1 MNRIMG
7 MSILAAAVSMMAAL
21 SCTDGKEQT
30 EAQTGEKNITVQE
43 RVEIDHV
50 GGSFSVNVEAN
61 FGFLVEPQDAWIEFD
76 RLDGTKVW
84 FTAAA
89 NEGYE
94 DRVGK
99 IRFTDPERKFFYK
112 ETRVSQ
118 KYDRN
123 PEMSKSLSLVD
134 KSATAET
141 KALYANLWDLAA
153 RGFMFGHHDDLWYG
167 RYWYN
172 KPGESDTKAV
182 CGDYPGVFSVDMGPI
197 MDNRYDNAE
206 NAIRRRVIIE
216 AYDRGEVITM
226 CCHLNNPHTGGDSWD
241 NSSNEVV
248 KSILTEGHATRTKYL
263 QWLDRC
269 ADFANN
275 LRGSDGKLIPIIF
288 RPYHEHTQTWSWWGS
303 KCTTEDEFIRFWQFT
318 VTYLRDTRGVR
329 NFIYAVSPQ
338 MDENYEDKGKG
349 KTRERLTF
357 RWPGDDYV
365 DFLGMDC
372 YHYSWKQAFKTNI
385 EEMSKL
391 SLEKNKP
398 CGVTE
403 TGPEGF
409 DWTDY
414 WTNHILAC
422 AMNQR
427 ISFIVMWRNK
437 YVGSNEN
444 DRHFY
449 SVYPGHPS
457 EDDFREMY
465 DSPQTFFSKDL
476 PDMYTMPKGYEVR

>member
-1 MNRIMG
+1 
-7 MSILAAAVSMMAAL
+7 MMAAL
-21 SCTDGKEQT
+21 SCTDGKEQN
-30 EAQTGEKNITVQE
+30 EPQTGEKTITVQE
-43 RVEIDHV
+43 RVEIDHA
-50 GGSFSVNVEAN
+50 GGSFSIAVEAN
-61 FGFLVEPQDAWIEFD
+61 FDFQVEPQADWIVFD
-76 RLDGTKVW
+76 RTEGTKVW
-84 FTAAA
+84 FTAEP
-89 NEGYE
+89 NEGRE

-99 IRFTDPERKFFYK
+99 VKFTDPERSFFYK
-112 ETRVSQ
+112 EVRVSQ
-118 KYDRN
+118 SYDRN
-123 PEMSKSLSLVD
+123 PEVSMSLSLVD
-134 KSATAET
+134 KNATAET
-141 KALYANLWDLAA
+141 KALYANLWDISSK
-153 RGFMFGHHDDLWYG
+153 GFMFGHHDDLWYG

-182 CGDYPGVFSVDMGPI
+182 CGDYPAVFSVDMGPI
-197 MDNRYDNAE
+197 MDDRHDNAE
-206 NAIRRRVIIE
+206 NEIRRRVIVE

-275 LRGSDGKLIPIIF
+275 LKGSDGKLIPIIF

-318 VTYLRDTRGVR
+318 VQYLRDTKGVR

-365 DFLGMDC
+365 DFIGMDC

-385 EEMSKL
+385 EEISKL

-422 AMNQR
+422 AINQR
-427 ISFIVMWRNK
+427 LSFIVMWRNK
-437 YVGSNEN
+437 YVGNNEN

-457 EDDFREMY
+457 EDDFRKMY
-465 DSPQTFFSKDL
+465 DSPVTFFSKDL
-476 PDMYTMPKGYEVR
+476 PDMYSMPKGYEVK

>member
-7 MSILAAAVSMMAAL
+7 MSILVAAVSVMAAL
-21 SCTDGKEQT
+21 SCTDAKEQT
-30 EAQTGEKNITVQE
+30 GDSTKEKTITVQE
-43 RVEIDHV
+43 RVEIDHA
-50 GGSFSVNVEAN
+50 GGQFSINVEAN
-61 FGFLVEPQDAWIEFD
+61 FEFQVEPLADWIAFD
-76 RLDGTKVW
+76 RIEGSKVW
-84 FTAAA
+84 FTAQE
-89 NEGYE
+89 NEGRE
-94 DRVGK
+94 ARTGK
-99 IRFTDPERKFFYK
+99 VKFTDPERSFFYK
-112 ETRVSQ
+112 ETRISQ
-118 KYDRN
+118 NYDKN
-123 PEMSKSLSLVD
+123 PEVSMSLSIVD
-134 KSATAET
+134 KNATAET
-141 KALYANLWDLAA
+141 KALYANLWHIATK
-153 RGFMFGHHDDLWYG
+153 GFMFGHHDDLWYG

-172 KPGESDTKAV
+172 KQGESDTKAV
-182 CGDYPGVFSVDMGPI
+182 CGDYPAVFSVDMGPI
-197 MDNRYDNAE
+197 MDNRYNDAE

-241 NSSNEVV
+241 NKSNDVV

-275 LRGSDGKLIPIIF
+275 LKGTDGKLIPIIF

-303 KCTTEDEFIRFWQFT
+303 KCTTEDEFIRFWKFT
-318 VTYLRDTRGVR
+318 VEYLRDTKGVH
-329 NFIYAVSPQ
+329 NFIYAISPQ
-338 MDENYEDKGKG
+338 MDEVYQDA
-349 KTRERLTF
+349 RARLTF

-372 YHYSWKQAFKTNI
+372 YHYSWKQAFKSNLDA
-385 EEMSKL
+385 MSKL

-414 WTNHILAC
+414 WTDHILAC
-422 AMNQR
+422 AINQR
-427 ISFIVMWRNK
+427 VSMIVMWRNK
-437 YVGSNEN
+437 YVGNNES

-457 EDDFREMY
+457 ENDFRTMHASEITY
-465 DSPQTFFSKDL
+465 FSNDL
-476 PDMYTMPKGYEVR
+476 PDMYTMPQGYEVK

>member
-7 MSILAAAVSMMAAL
+7 MSILVAAVSVMAAL
-21 SCTDGKEQT
+21 SCTDAKEQT
-30 EAQTGEKNITVQE
+30 GDSTKEKTITVQE
-43 RVEIDHV
+43 RVEIDHA
-50 GGSFSVNVEAN
+50 GGQFSINVEAN
-61 FGFLVEPQDAWIEFD
+61 FEFQVEPLADWIAFD
-76 RLDGTKVW
+76 RIEGSKVW
-84 FTAAA
+84 FTAQE
-89 NEGYE
+89 NEGRE
-94 DRVGK
+94 NRTGK
-99 IRFTDPERKFFYK
+99 VKFTDPERSFFYK
-112 ETRVSQ
+112 ETRISQ
-118 KYDRN
+118 NYDKN
-123 PEMSKSLSLVD
+123 PEVSMSLSIVD
-134 KSATAET
+134 KNATAET
-141 KALYANLWDLAA
+141 KALYANLWHIATK
-153 RGFMFGHHDDLWYG
+153 GFMFGHHDDLWYG

-172 KPGESDTKAV
+172 KQGESDTKAV
-182 CGDYPGVFSVDMGPI
+182 CGDYPAVFSVDMGPI
-197 MDNRYDNAE
+197 MDNRYNDAE

-241 NSSNEVV
+241 NKSNDVV

-275 LRGSDGKLIPIIF
+275 LKGTDGKLIPIIF

-303 KCTTEDEFIRFWQFT
+303 KCTTEDEFIKFWRFT
-318 VTYLRDTRGVR
+318 VEYLRDTKGVH
-329 NFIYAVSPQ
+329 NFIYAISPQ
-338 MDENYEDKGKG
+338 MDEVYQDA
-349 KTRERLTF
+349 RARLTF

-372 YHYSWKQAFKTNI
+372 YHYSWKQAFKSNLDA
-385 EEMSKL
+385 MSKL

-409 DWTDY
+409 DWKDY
-414 WTNHILAC
+414 WTDHILAC
-422 AMNQR
+422 ALNQR
-427 ISFIVMWRNK
+427 VSMIVMWRNK
-437 YVGSNEN
+437 YVGNNES

-457 EDDFREMY
+457 ENDFRTMHASEITY
-465 DSPQTFFSKDL
+465 FSNDL
-476 PDMYTMPKGYEVR
+476 PDMYTMPQGYEVK

>member
-7 MSILAAAVSMMAAL
+7 MSILVAAVSIMAAL
-21 SCTDGKEQT
+21 SCTDAKEQT
-30 EAQTGEKNITVQE
+30 GDSTKEKTITVQE
-43 RVEIDHV
+43 RVEIDHA
-50 GGSFSVNVEAN
+50 GGQFSINVEAN
-61 FGFLVEPQDAWIEFD
+61 FEFQAEPLVDWIAFD
-76 RLDGTKVW
+76 RIEGSKVW
-84 FTAAA
+84 FTAQE
-89 NEGYE
+89 NEGRE
-94 DRVGK
+94 ARTGK
-99 IRFTDPERKFFYK
+99 VKFTDPERSFFYK
-112 ETRVSQ
+112 ETRISQ
-118 KYDRN
+118 NYDKN
-123 PEMSKSLSLVD
+123 PEVSMSLSIVD
-134 KSATAET
+134 KNATAET
-141 KALYANLWDLAA
+141 KALYANLWHIATK
-153 RGFMFGHHDDLWYG
+153 GFMFGHHDDLWYG

-172 KPGESDTKAV
+172 KQGESDTKAV
-182 CGDYPGVFSVDMGPI
+182 CGDYPAVFSVDMGPI
-197 MDNRYDNAE
+197 MDNRYNDAE

-241 NSSNEVV
+241 NKSNDVV

-275 LRGSDGKLIPIIF
+275 LKGTDGKLIPIIF

-303 KCTTEDEFIRFWQFT
+303 KCTTEDEFIRFWRFT
-318 VTYLRDTRGVR
+318 VEYLRDTKGVH
-329 NFIYAVSPQ
+329 NFIYAISPQ
-338 MDENYEDKGKG
+338 MDEVYQDA
-349 KTRERLTF
+349 RARLTF

-372 YHYSWKQAFKTNI
+372 YHYSWKQAFKSNLDA
-385 EEMSKL
+385 MSKL

-414 WTNHILAC
+414 WTDHILAC
-422 AMNQR
+422 AINQR
-427 ISFIVMWRNK
+427 VSMIVMWRNK
-437 YVGSNEN
+437 YVGNNES

-457 EDDFREMY
+457 ENDFRTMHASEITY
-465 DSPQTFFSKDL
+465 FSNDL
-476 PDMYTMPKGYEVR
+476 PDMYTMPQGYEVK

>member
-7 MSILAAAVSMMAAL
+7 MSILVAAVSVMAAL
-21 SCTDGKEQT
+21 SCTDAKEQT
-30 EAQTGEKNITVQE
+30 GDSTKEKTITVQE
-43 RVEIDHV
+43 RVEIDHA
-50 GGSFSVNVEAN
+50 GGQFSINVEAN
-61 FGFLVEPQDAWIEFD
+61 FEFQVEPLADWIAFD
-76 RLDGTKVW
+76 RIEGSKVW
-84 FTAAA
+84 FTAQE
-89 NEGYE
+89 NEGRE
-94 DRVGK
+94 ARTGK
-99 IRFTDPERKFFYK
+99 VKFTDPERSFFYK
-112 ETRVSQ
+112 ETRISQ
-118 KYDRN
+118 NYDKN
-123 PEMSKSLSLVD
+123 PEVSMSLSIVD
-134 KSATAET
+134 KNATAET
-141 KALYANLWDLAA
+141 KALYANLWHIATK
-153 RGFMFGHHDDLWYG
+153 GFMFGHHDDLWYG

-172 KPGESDTKAV
+172 KQGESDTKAV
-182 CGDYPGVFSVDMGPI
+182 CGDYPAVFSVDMGPI
-197 MDNRYDNAE
+197 MDNRYNDAE

-241 NSSNEVV
+241 NKSNDVV

-275 LRGSDGKLIPIIF
+275 LKGTDGKLIPIIF

-303 KCTTEDEFIRFWQFT
+303 KCTTEDEFIRFWKFT
-318 VTYLRDTRGVR
+318 VEYLRDTKGVH
-329 NFIYAVSPQ
+329 NFIYAISPQ
-338 MDENYEDKGKG
+338 MDEVYQDA
-349 KTRERLTF
+349 RARLTF

-372 YHYSWKQAFKTNI
+372 YHYSWKQAFKSNLDA
-385 EEMSKL
+385 MSKL

-409 DWTDY
+409 DWKDY
-414 WTNHILAC
+414 WTDHILAC
-422 AMNQR
+422 AINQR
-427 ISFIVMWRNK
+427 VSMIVMWRNK
-437 YVGSNEN
+437 YVGNNES

-457 EDDFREMY
+457 ENDFRTMHASEITY
-465 DSPQTFFSKDL
+465 FSNDL
-476 PDMYTMPKGYEVR
+476 PDMYTMPQGYEVK

>member
-7 MSILAAAVSMMAAL
+7 MSILVAAVSVMAAL
-21 SCTDGKEQT
+21 SCTDAKEQT
-30 EAQTGEKNITVQE
+30 GDSTKEKTITVQE
-43 RVEIDHV
+43 RVEIDHA
-50 GGSFSVNVEAN
+50 GGQFSINVEAN
-61 FGFLVEPQDAWIEFD
+61 FEFQAEPLVDWIAFD
-76 RLDGTKVW
+76 RIEGSKVW
-84 FTAAA
+84 FTAQE
-89 NEGYE
+89 NEGRE
-94 DRVGK
+94 ARTGK
-99 IRFTDPERKFFYK
+99 VKFTDPERSFFYK
-112 ETRVSQ
+112 ETRISQ
-118 KYDRN
+118 NYDKN
-123 PEMSKSLSLVD
+123 PEVSMSLSIVD
-134 KSATAET
+134 KNATAET
-141 KALYANLWDLAA
+141 KALYANLWHIATK
-153 RGFMFGHHDDLWYG
+153 GFMFGHHDDLWYG

-172 KPGESDTKAV
+172 KQGESDTKAV
-182 CGDYPGVFSVDMGPI
+182 CGDYPAVFSVDMGPI
-197 MDNRYDNAE
+197 MDNRYNDAE

-241 NSSNEVV
+241 NKSNDVV

-275 LRGSDGKLIPIIF
+275 LKGTDGKLIPIIF

-303 KCTTEDEFIRFWQFT
+303 KCTTEDEFIRFWKFT
-318 VTYLRDTRGVR
+318 VEYLRDTKGVH
-329 NFIYAVSPQ
+329 NFIYAISPQ
-338 MDENYEDKGKG
+338 MDEVYQDA
-349 KTRERLTF
+349 RARLTF

-372 YHYSWKQAFKTNI
+372 YHYSWKQAFKSNLDA
-385 EEMSKL
+385 MSKL

-414 WTNHILAC
+414 WTDHILAC
-422 AMNQR
+422 AINQR
-427 ISFIVMWRNK
+427 VSMIVMWRNK
-437 YVGSNEN
+437 YVGNNES

-457 EDDFREMY
+457 ENDFRTMHASEITY
-465 DSPQTFFSKDL
+465 FSNDL
-476 PDMYTMPKGYEVR
+476 PDMYTMPQGYEVK

>member
-7 MSILAAAVSMMAAL
+7 MSILVAAVSLMAAL
-21 SCTDGKEQT
+21 SCTDAKEQT
-30 EAQTGEKNITVQE
+30 GDSTKEKTITVQE
-43 RVEIDHV
+43 RVEIDHA
-50 GGSFSVNVEAN
+50 GGQFSINVEAN
-61 FGFLVEPQDAWIEFD
+61 FEFQAEPLVDWIAFD
-76 RLDGTKVW
+76 RIEGSKVW
-84 FTAAA
+84 FTAQE
-89 NEGYE
+89 NEGRE
-94 DRVGK
+94 ARTGK
-99 IRFTDPERKFFYK
+99 VKFTDPERSFFYK
-112 ETRVSQ
+112 ETRISQ
-118 KYDRN
+118 NYDKN
-123 PEMSKSLSLVD
+123 PEVSMSLSIVD
-134 KSATAET
+134 KNATAET
-141 KALYANLWDLAA
+141 KALYANLWHIATK
-153 RGFMFGHHDDLWYG
+153 GFMFGHHDDLWYG

-172 KPGESDTKAV
+172 KQGESDTKAV
-182 CGDYPGVFSVDMGPI
+182 CGDYPAVFSVDMGPI
-197 MDNRYDNAE
+197 MDNRYNDAE

-241 NSSNEVV
+241 NKSNDVV

-275 LRGSDGKLIPIIF
+275 LKGTDGKLIPIIF

-303 KCTTEDEFIRFWQFT
+303 KCTTEDEIIRFWKFT
-318 VTYLRDTRGVR
+318 VEYLRDTKGVH
-329 NFIYAVSPQ
+329 NFIYAISPQ
-338 MDENYEDKGKG
+338 MDEVYQDA
-349 KTRERLTF
+349 RARLTF

-372 YHYSWKQAFKTNI
+372 YHYSWKQAFKSNLDA
-385 EEMSKL
+385 MSKL

-409 DWTDY
+409 DWKDY
-414 WTNHILAC
+414 WTDHILAC
-422 AMNQR
+422 ALNQR
-427 ISFIVMWRNK
+427 VSMIVMWRNK
-437 YVGSNEN
+437 YVGNNES

-457 EDDFREMY
+457 ENDFRTMHASEITY
-465 DSPQTFFSKDL
+465 FSNDL
-476 PDMYTMPKGYEVR
+476 PDMYTMPQGYEVK

>member
-1 MNRIMG
+1 
-7 MSILAAAVSMMAAL
+7 MSILVAAVSIMAAL
-21 SCTDGKEQT
+21 SCTDAKEQT
-30 EAQTGEKNITVQE
+30 GDSTKEKTITVQE
-43 RVEIDHV
+43 RVEIDHA
-50 GGSFSVNVEAN
+50 GGQFSINVEAN
-61 FGFLVEPQDAWIEFD
+61 FEFQAEPLVDWIAFD
-76 RLDGTKVW
+76 RIEGSKVW
-84 FTAAA
+84 FTAQE
-89 NEGYE
+89 NEGRE
-94 DRVGK
+94 ARTGK
-99 IRFTDPERKFFYK
+99 VKFTDPERSFFYK
-112 ETRVSQ
+112 ETRISQ
-118 KYDRN
+118 NYDKN
-123 PEMSKSLSLVD
+123 PEVSMSLSIVD
-134 KSATAET
+134 KNATAET
-141 KALYANLWDLAA
+141 KALYANLWHIATK
-153 RGFMFGHHDDLWYG
+153 GFMFGHHDDLWYG

-172 KPGESDTKAV
+172 KQGESDTKAV
-182 CGDYPGVFSVDMGPI
+182 CGDYPAVFSVDMGPI
-197 MDNRYDNAE
+197 MDNRYNDAE

-241 NSSNEVV
+241 NKSNDVV

-275 LRGSDGKLIPIIF
+275 LKGTDGKLIPIIF

-303 KCTTEDEFIRFWQFT
+303 KCTTEDEFIRFWKFT
-318 VTYLRDTRGVR
+318 VEYLRDTKGVH
-329 NFIYAVSPQ
+329 NFIYAISPQ
-338 MDENYEDKGKG
+338 MDEVYQDA
-349 KTRERLTF
+349 RARLTF

-372 YHYSWKQAFKTNI
+372 YHYSWKQAFKSNLDA
-385 EEMSKL
+385 MSKL

-414 WTNHILAC
+414 WTDHILAC
-422 AMNQR
+422 AINQR
-427 ISFIVMWRNK
+427 VSMIVMWRNK
-437 YVGSNEN
+437 YVGNNES

-457 EDDFREMY
+457 ENDFRTMHASEITY
-465 DSPQTFFSKDL
+465 FSNDL
-476 PDMYTMPKGYEVR
+476 PDMYTMPQGYEVK

>member
-7 MSILAAAVSMMAAL
+7 MSILVAAVSLMAAL
-21 SCTDGKEQT
+21 SCTDAKEQT
-30 EAQTGEKNITVQE
+30 GDSTKEKTITVQE
-43 RVEIDHV
+43 RVEIDHA
-50 GGSFSVNVEAN
+50 GGQFSINVEAN
-61 FGFLVEPQDAWIEFD
+61 FEFQVEPLADWIAFD
-76 RLDGTKVW
+76 RIEGSRVW
-84 FTAAA
+84 FTAQE
-89 NEGYE
+89 NEGRE
-94 DRVGK
+94 ARTGK
-99 IRFTDPERKFFYK
+99 VKFTDPERSFFYK
-112 ETRVSQ
+112 ETRISQ
-118 KYDRN
+118 NYDKN
-123 PEMSKSLSLVD
+123 PEVSMSLSIVD
-134 KSATAET
+134 KNATAET
-141 KALYANLWDLAA
+141 KALYANLWHIATK
-153 RGFMFGHHDDLWYG
+153 GFMFGHHDDLWYG

-172 KPGESDTKAV
+172 KQGESDTKAV
-182 CGDYPGVFSVDMGPI
+182 CGDYPAVFSVDMGPI
-197 MDNRYDNAE
+197 MDNRYNDAE

-241 NSSNEVV
+241 NKSNDVV

-275 LRGSDGKLIPIIF
+275 LKGTDGKLIPIIF

-303 KCTTEDEFIRFWQFT
+303 KCTTEDEFIRFWRFT
-318 VTYLRDTRGVR
+318 IEYLRDTKGVH
-329 NFIYAVSPQ
+329 NFIYAISPQ
-338 MDENYEDKGKG
+338 MDEVYQDA
-349 KTRERLTF
+349 RARLTF

-372 YHYSWKQAFKTNI
+372 YHYSWKQAFKSNLDA
-385 EEMSKL
+385 MSKL

-409 DWTDY
+409 DWKDY
-414 WTNHILAC
+414 WTDHILAC
-422 AMNQR
+422 ALNQR
-427 ISFIVMWRNK
+427 VSMIVMWRNK
-437 YVGSNEN
+437 YVGNNES

-457 EDDFREMY
+457 ENDFRTMHASEITY
-465 DSPQTFFSKDL
+465 FSNDL
-476 PDMYTMPKGYEVR
+476 PDMYTMPQGYEVK

>member
-7 MSILAAAVSMMAAL
+7 MSILVAAVSLMAAL
-21 SCTDGKEQT
+21 SCTDAKEQT
-30 EAQTGEKNITVQE
+30 GDSTKEKTITVQE
-43 RVEIDHV
+43 RVEIDHA
-50 GGSFSVNVEAN
+50 GGQFSINVEAN
-61 FGFLVEPQDAWIEFD
+61 FEFQAEPLVDWIAFD
-76 RLDGTKVW
+76 RIEGSKVW
-84 FTAAA
+84 FTAQE
-89 NEGYE
+89 NEGRE
-94 DRVGK
+94 ARTGK
-99 IRFTDPERKFFYK
+99 VKFTDPERSFFYK
-112 ETRVSQ
+112 ETRISQ
-118 KYDRN
+118 NYDKN
-123 PEMSKSLSLVD
+123 PEVSMSLSIVD
-134 KSATAET
+134 KNATTET
-141 KALYANLWDLAA
+141 KALYANLWDIAA

-172 KPGESDTKAV
+172 EPGNSDTKAV
-182 CGDYPGVFSVDMGPI
+182 CGDYPGVFSVDFGPI
-197 MDNRYDNAE
+197 MDNRHTSGE
-206 NAIRRRVIIE
+206 NEIRRRVIIE
-216 AYDRGEVITM
+216 AYNRGEVITA

-241 NSSNEVV
+241 NKSNDVV

-303 KCTTEDEFIRFWQFT
+303 KCTTEAEFISFWRFT
-318 VTYLRDTRGVR
+318 VEYLRDVKQVR

-338 MDENYEDKGKG
+338 MDEVYSDAKG
-349 KTRERLTF
+349 RLTF

-365 DFLGMDC
+365 DFIGMDC
-372 YHYSWKQAFKTNI
+372 YHYNWKGAFKSNLDA
-385 EEMSKL
+385 MSEL
-391 SLEKNKP
+391 SREKKKP

-414 WTNHILAC
+414 WTNHILEC
-422 AMNQR
+422 AKGQR
-427 ISFIVMWRNK
+427 VSMIVMWRNK
-437 YVGSNEN
+437 YVGNNES

-457 EDDFREMY
+457 ENDFRTMHASEITY
-465 DSPQTFFSKDL
+465 FSNDL
-476 PDMYTMPKGYEVR
+476 PDMYTMPQGYEVK

>member
-7 MSILAAAVSMMAAL
+7 MSLLAAAVSVMAAL
-21 SCTDGKEQT
+21 SCTGVEDQT
-30 EAQTGEKNITVQE
+30 ETSTKDRTITVQD

-50 GGSFSVNVEAN
+50 GGAFFINVEAN
-61 FGFLVEPQDAWIEFD
+61 FKFQVEPQADWIAFD
-76 RLDGTKVW
+76 RTEGSKVW
-84 FTAAA
+84 FTAQA
-89 NEGYE
+89 NE
-94 DRVGK
+94 DRTDRMGK
-99 IRFTDPERKFFYK
+99 VKFTDPERSFFYK
-112 ETRVSQ
+112 EVRVFQS
-118 KYDRN
+118 YDKN
-123 PEMSKSLSLVD
+123 PEVSMSLSLAD
-134 KSATAET
+134 KNATSET
-141 KALYANLWDLAA
+141 KALYANLWDIAA

-172 KPGESDTKAV
+172 KPGNSDTKAV

-197 MDNRYDNAE
+197 MDDRHDNGE

-241 NSSNEVV
+241 NKSNDVV

-275 LRGSDGKLIPIIF
+275 LKGTDGKLIPIIF

-303 KCTTEDEFIRFWQFT
+303 KCTTEDEFIRFWRFT
-318 VTYLRDTRGVR
+318 VEYLRDTKGVH
-329 NFIYAVSPQ
+329 NFIYAISPQ
-338 MDENYEDKGKG
+338 MDEDYGGGAKD
-349 KTRERLTF
+349 RLTY
-357 RWPGDDYV
+357 RWPGDEYV
-365 DFLGMDC
+365 DFIGMDC
-372 YHYSWKQAFKTNI
+372 YHYNWKQAFKTNLDA
-385 EEMSKL
+385 MSKL

-422 AMNQR
+422 AVNQR
-427 ISFIVMWRNK
+427 VSMIVMWRNK
-437 YVGSNEN
+437 YVGNNEN

-465 DSPQTFFSKDL
+465 DSPNTFFSKDL
-476 PDMYTMPKGYEVR
+476 PDMYTMPKGYEVK

>member
-7 MSILAAAVSMMAAL
+7 MSILVAAVSVMAAL
-21 SCTDGKEQT
+21 SCTDAKEQT
-30 EAQTGEKNITVQE
+30 GDSTKEKTITVQE
-43 RVEIDHV
+43 RVEIDHA
-50 GGSFSVNVEAN
+50 GGQFSINVEAN
-61 FGFLVEPQDAWIEFD
+61 FEFQVEPLADWIAFD
-76 RLDGTKVW
+76 RIEGSKVW
-84 FTAAA
+84 FTAQE
-89 NEGYE
+89 NEGRE
-94 DRVGK
+94 TRTGK
-99 IRFTDPERKFFYK
+99 VKFTDPERSFFYK
-112 ETRVSQ
+112 ETRISQ
-118 KYDRN
+118 NYDKN
-123 PEMSKSLSLVD
+123 PEVSMSLSIVD
-134 KSATAET
+134 KNATAET
-141 KALYANLWDLAA
+141 KALYANLWHIATK
-153 RGFMFGHHDDLWYG
+153 GFMFGHHDDLWYG

-172 KPGESDTKAV
+172 KQGESDTKAV
-182 CGDYPGVFSVDMGPI
+182 CGDYPAVFSVDMGPI
-197 MDNRYDNAE
+197 MDNRYNDAE

-241 NSSNEVV
+241 NKSNDVV

-275 LRGSDGKLIPIIF
+275 LKGTDGKLIPIIF

-303 KCTTEDEFIRFWQFT
+303 KCTTEDEFIRFWRFT
-318 VTYLRDTRGVR
+318 VEYLRDTKGVH
-329 NFIYAVSPQ
+329 NFIYAISPQ
-338 MDENYEDKGKG
+338 MDEVYQDA
-349 KTRERLTF
+349 RARLTF

-372 YHYSWKQAFKTNI
+372 YHYSWKQAFKSNLDA
-385 EEMSKL
+385 MSKL

-409 DWTDY
+409 DWKDY
-414 WTNHILAC
+414 WTDHILAC
-422 AMNQR
+422 ALNQR
-427 ISFIVMWRNK
+427 VSMIVMWRNK
-437 YVGSNEN
+437 YVGNNES

-457 EDDFREMY
+457 ENDFRTMHASEITY
-465 DSPQTFFSKDL
+465 FSNDL
-476 PDMYTMPKGYEVR
+476 PDMYTMPQGYEVK